1 MDPSPPAAAAS
12 AVATG
17 DVLVHVESRPP
28 GARVLADGAELG
40 VTPVDLH
47 LARGATPVVLEL
59 RRTGFSATMQTIV
72 PDADQKVLLSMSPA
86 GRPRPATKPPA
97 SAAASGFR
105 RFD

>member
-1 MDPSPPAAAAS
+1 
-12 AVATG
+12 
-17 DVLVHVESRPP
+17 
-28 GARVLADGAELG
+28 

-59 RRTGFSATMQTIV
+59 RRAGFAATMQTIV
-72 PDADQKVLLSMSPA
+72 PDADQKLLLSLQPA
-86 GRPRPATKPPA
+86 GRPRPPTKPGA